1 MKRHSMAAD
10 SSSSS
15 LESGTT
21 VGSRHSAPVT
31 RTATVPLAVPW
42 RRNCH
47 CSLENFNGGSRA
59 GRAAAGQRRN
69 LKSWLLSKNRVT
81 FRVTIHNNFICSE
94 SFSIADR
101 FDSVGIP
108 LKMIALAEEL
118 LEILN
123 RWTARA
129 GPRPWPGRAAAD
141 GPWELQ
147 VTVEF
152 GRDVSDLIKTEEE
165 NVIVWLE
172 RKKVGR
178 VAAGGSL
185 ARHEPRISWI

>member
-1 MKRHSMAAD
+1 
-10 SSSSS
+10 
-15 LESGTT
+15 
-21 VGSRHSAPVT
+21 
-31 RTATVPLAVPW
+31 
-42 RRNCH
+42 
-47 CSLENFNGGSRA
+47 
-59 GRAAAGQRRN
+59 
-69 LKSWLLSKNRVT
+69 
-81 FRVTIHNNFICSE
+81 
-94 SFSIADR
+94 
-101 FDSVGIP
+101 
-108 LKMIALAEEL
+108 MIALAEEL

-129 GPRPWPGRAAAD
+129 GPRPKPGRAAAD

>member
-1 MKRHSMAAD
+1 M
-10 SSSSS
+10 
-15 LESGTT
+15 
-21 VGSRHSAPVT
+21 
-31 RTATVPLAVPW
+31 
-42 RRNCH
+42 
-47 CSLENFNGGSRA
+47 
-59 GRAAAGQRRN
+59 
-69 LKSWLLSKNRVT
+69 
-81 FRVTIHNNFICSE
+81 FRVTIQVHNNFICSE
-94 SFSIADR
+94 SFPIADI

-129 GPRPWPGRAAAD
+129 APRPRPGRRAAAD

-152 GRDVSDLIKTEEE
+152 GRDVSDLIKIEEE

-172 RKKVGR
+172 RKKS
-178 VAAGGSL
+178 AGWPPAGHSPGTSL
-185 ARHEPRISWI
+185 GYLEFKLEPS